1 MASVIHVKCMGCG
14 KSFNVAAKFA
24 GKKGKCPVC
33 GKIITIPNP
42 KEDAEAAYDVNTDIA
57 EDEIKAVAKSIAMGP
72 GGGYQ
77 EKKRGFFAR
86 LFGKK

>member
-14 KSFNVAAKFA
+14 KSFNVDAKFA

-33 GKIITIPNP
+33 GKVISIPDPNEKVEP
-42 KEDAEAAYDVNTDIA
+42 AYDINVDVA
-57 EDEIKAVAKSIAMGP
+57 DHEIKAVAKSIAMGP

-77 EKKRGFFAR
+77 QKKRGFFAR